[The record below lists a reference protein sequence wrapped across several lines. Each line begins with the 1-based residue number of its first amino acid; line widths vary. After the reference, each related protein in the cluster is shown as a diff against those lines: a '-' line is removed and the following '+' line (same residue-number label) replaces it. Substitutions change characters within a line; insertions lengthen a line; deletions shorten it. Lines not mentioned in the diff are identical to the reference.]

1 MPPNDDGWDVVPI
14 EGNLS
19 IFTYL
24 RRSYGASKPRLNEGE
39 EFRAAQ
45 TYILLN
51 CDEVTPYIE

>member
-1 MPPNDDGWDVVPI
+1 MPRNDDGGVVVPI

-19 IFTYL
+19 IFTYPG
-24 RRSYGASKPRLNEGE
+24 RSYGTGKPRPIEGKE
-39 EFRAAQ
+39 LRVAQ